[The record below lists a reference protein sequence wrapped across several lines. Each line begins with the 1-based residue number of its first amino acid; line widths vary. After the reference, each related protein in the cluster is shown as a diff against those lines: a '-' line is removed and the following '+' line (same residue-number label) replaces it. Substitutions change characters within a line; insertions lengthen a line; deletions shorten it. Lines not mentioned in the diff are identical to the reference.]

1 VTQRNDV
8 ATKDDR
14 TLVITRVFDAPL
26 ALVWE
31 CWTQKQHL
39 DIWSC
44 PRGFTIPRSNAEFRP
59 GGKWHVVMRTP
70 DGHDLGLGGTYREIV
85 PMKRLVMTHVWDE
98 EPVAETLVT
107 VTFEASGDKTRVTLE
122 QTGFATVQSRDG
134 HTGGWGEALDILAE
148 HLAELR
154 Q

>member
-44 PRGFTIPRSNAEFRP
+44 PRGFTIPQSNAEFRP
-59 GGKWHVVMRTP
+59 GGKWHVVMRTL

>member
-1 VTQRNDV
+1 VAPRNSV
-8 ATKDDR
+8 ATNDDR

-31 CWTQKQHL
+31 CWTQKRHL
-39 DIWSC
+39 DVWSC
-44 PRGFTIPRSNAEFRP
+44 PRSFTIPRSEGDLRA

-70 DGHDLGLGGTYREIV
+70 DGHDLGLGGVYREIV
-85 PMKRLVMTHVWDE
+85 PQKSLVMTHVWDE
-98 EPVAETLVT
+98 EPGVETLVT
-107 VTFEASGDKTRVTLE
+107 VTFEVSGNKTRVTLE
-122 QTGFATVQSRDG
+122 QTGFATAQSRDG
-134 HTGGWGEALDILAE
+134 HAGGWGEALDILAE